1 MLFAGESM
9 KKVLIVFAFS
19 LFILSN
25 HAQSSKAPQTVYS
38 NPASITINTNPASVY
53 PKAASLYPS
62 TINVSGMTGTITNL
76 KVTLKGTTNFN
87 NTVDM
92 LLVSPSGVKFIVQS
106 DAVVLSNNS
115 DVVLTFEDSAATIL
129 PNGNGLGT
137 NPNFRPT
144 NYTFNPN
151 PVDTFPAP
159 APPPPY
165 LSPAQAGS
173 ATLASAFNGTDPN
186 GNWQLF
192 VSQGSNGFNS
202 FGINSGWSLTIT
214 TNGLPI
220 VFSNSSYIASTD
232 DDAQATPYGSNI
244 NVSGSTG
251 IISKV
256 KVSLNGLTHSSA
268 FDIGALL
275 VSPNGTAVS
284 LISVLNNGS
293 QPANSVNLTFDDSA
307 ANELPFGGFS
317 SGTYRTTNTF
327 LSYFS
332 NPAPLAP
339 FNFQLSS
346 LNGMNPNGDWKLFII
361 DSRGDTNS
369 GVIANGWSLDIT
381 TVPNV
386 VQSAGCFVPFFDQ
399 AVNYPA
405 GGNPTNLAVGD
416 FNNDNKQDFVVTNQ
430 VSSNVSILL
439 GSGTGTF
446 TSGATLT
453 AGANPYSVAVGRFNA
468 DANDDLVVVNSNSNN
483 VSVFLG
489 NGNGTF
495 SAATNVAVGASPI
508 SVAVGD
514 FNSDN
519 KRDIAVANFGGF
531 FSGTVTILL
540 GNGTGGFTLARD
552 LRART
557 QPSFVS
563 VGRFNNDSI
572 DDLAVT
578 NFGSDNVS
586 VYIGFGNGNFSTQAN
601 YTVGF
606 GPVSL
611 AIFDANNDSFQ
622 DIFTANYNGDGFSQL
637 GGTSTGVFTANN
649 SLPGNA
655 GSNPVSLAA
664 GDFVGGNSIPQIA
677 IALNGADKVVF
688 ANTNSSSPNEYS
700 VGVYPNSI
708 VKGDFNGD
716 GRIDLATANSGSN
729 NVSVLLNSC
738 KVAKG
743 NLFDSDGDR
752 KTDYSVFR
760 PSSLVWYTDLNA
772 VDIYIRSRRGDLL
785 VPADYNGDGKTDYGI
800 YRPESGLW
808 QTSTSPNFQGSPLHF
823 VSFGI
828 AVDVPVPGDFDGDGK
843 ADIAVWRPTNGTFYI
858 RTSSNNGF
866 VAFSFGS
873 AGDVP
878 VPSDF
883 DGDGKF
889 DYAVFRPSTGIWY
902 IWYSQTNS
910 FGAFQFGATGDKLV
924 PADYDGDGKTDLAVF
939 RAGIWYV
946 LRSSNGS
953 FYGSQ
958 FGLATD
964 IPAPGDYD
972 GDSKFD
978 QAVYRDGVFYVL
990 NSSNGQLQA
999 AFFGATGDFPLP
1011 ASYVR

>member
-1 MLFAGESM
+1 M
-9 KKVLIVFAFS
+9 KHLLLVFTFS

-25 HAQSSKAPQTVYS
+25 HAQTSKAPETVYS
-38 NPASITINTNPASVY
+38 NPASITINTNAPSVY

-76 KVTLKGTTNFN
+76 SVTLNGITGIYSTS
-87 NTVDM
+87 DI
-92 LLVSPSGVKFIVQS
+92 LLVGPTGAKFIIAS
-106 DAVVLSNNS
+106 DAGLGGNNS
-115 DVVLTFEDSAATIL
+115 DFVVRLTDMATSSLPLGNFGEPISEYRPANYNSGTDSF
-129 PNGNGLGT
+129 PS
-137 NPNFRPT
+137 
-144 NYTFNPN
+144 
-151 PVDTFPAP
+151 PAP
-159 APPPPY
+159 AGPY
-165 LSPAQAGS
+165 NNPAPTGTNTFS
-173 ATLASAFNGTDPN
+173 STFNGTDPN
-186 GNWQLF
+186 GIWQLF
-192 VSQGSNGFNS
+192 VVTDSASGLTSL
-202 FGINSGWSLTIT
+202 NSGWKLTIT
-214 TNGLPI
+214 TNGSPST
-220 VFSNSSYIASTD
+220 FSNSSYVLMAD
-232 DDAQATPYGSNI
+232 DDAQAMPYGSNI

-251 IISKV
+251 VVSKV
-256 KVSLNGLTHSSA
+256 TVSLTGLTHSRS
-268 FDIGALL
+268 FDVGILL
-275 VSPNGTAVS
+275 VSPNGTAVTLLS
-284 LISVLNNGS
+284 GAGQGAVS
-293 QPANSVNLTFDDSA
+293 ANLTFDDSA
-307 ANELPFGGFS
+307 DSLSSAPIL
-317 SGTYRTTNTF
+317 SGTYRPTDYSGF
-327 LSYFS
+327 AAFP
-332 NPAPLAP
+332 NPAPLGRYA
-339 FNFQLSS
+339 NLLSS
-346 LNGMNPNGDWKLFII
+346 FNKLPANGDWKLYVV
-361 DSRGDTNS
+361 DSLSTNS
-369 GVIANGWSLDIT
+369 GVISGGWSLDIT

-386 VQSAGCFVPFFDQ
+386 VQSFGCFVPFFDQ

-430 VSSNVSILL
+430 ASNSVSILL
-439 GSGTGTF
+439 GSGIGTF

-453 AGANPYSVAVGRFNA
+453 AGADPYSVAVGRFNA
-468 DANDDLVVVNSNSNN
+468 DANDDLAVVNSNSNN
-483 VSVFLG
+483 VSIFLG

-495 SAATNVAVGASPI
+495 SAATNVAAGASPI
-508 SVAVGD
+508 SVAIGD

-519 KRDIAVANFGGF
+519 IRDLAVANFGGF

-540 GNGTGGFTLARD
+540 GNGTGGFTAARD

-557 QPSFVS
+557 QPSFVA
-563 VGRFNNDSI
+563 VGRFNNDAI

-578 NFGSDNVS
+578 NFGSDSVS
-586 VYIGFGNGNFSTQAN
+586 VYIGFGNGNFSTQSN
-601 YTVGF
+601 YNIGS

-611 AIFDANNDSFQ
+611 AIFDENNDSFQ
-622 DIFTANYNGDGFSQL
+622 DIFTANYNGDRFSQL
-637 GGTSTGVFTANN
+637 NGTSTGVFTGGG
-649 SLPGNA
+649 SSGNV
-655 GSNPVSLAA
+655 GSNPVSLSA
-664 GDFVGGNSIPQIA
+664 GDFVGGNSSPQVA

-688 ANTNSSSPNEYS
+688 ANTNSQSPNEYS

-738 KVAKG
+738 RVAEG
-743 NLFDSDGDR
+743 NLFDSNGDR

-760 PSSLVWYTDLNA
+760 PSNLTWYSSPLST
-772 VDIYIRSRRGDLL
+772 IYIRSRLGDIL

-808 QTSTSPNFQGSPLHF
+808 QTSASPSFQVSPLHF
-823 VSFGI
+823 ISFGI
-828 AVDVPVPGDFDGDGK
+828 EVDIPVPGDFDGDGK

-866 VAFSFGS
+866 NAFQFG
-873 AGDVP
+873 ANGDVP
-878 VPSDF
+878 IPSDF

-910 FGAFQFGATGDKLV
+910 FGALQFGAIGDKLV

-939 RAGIWYV
+939 RAGTWYV

-964 IPAPGDYD
+964 IPVPGDYD
-972 GDSKFD
+972 GDAKFD
-978 QAVYRDGVFYVL
+978 QAVYRDGNYFVL
-990 NSSNGQLQA
+990 NSGNGQLQS
-999 AFFGATGDFPLP
+999 FQWGLLGDFPLP

>member
-1 MLFAGESM
+1 M
-9 KKVLIVFAFS
+9 KNSLIVFAIS

-38 NPASITINTNPASVY
+38 NPASITINTNAPSVY

-76 KVTLKGTTNFN
+76 SVTLKGITPYNSSL
-87 NTVDM
+87 DM
-92 LLVSPSGVKFIVQS
+92 LLVGPTGAKFIINS
-106 DAVVLSNNS
+106 DTYGNTNNE
-115 DVVLTFEDSAATIL
+115 DVVLTLEDSATSLL
-129 PNGNGLGT
+129 PNSFFAAFGT
-137 NPNFRPT
+137 ITNYKPT
-144 NYTFNPN
+144 NVNSNGT
-151 PVDTFPAP
+151 DAFPAP
-159 APPPPY
+159 APAPPY
-165 LSPAQAGS
+165 LTPASTGS
-173 ATLASAFNGTDPN
+173 ATFASAFNGTDPN

-192 VSQGSNGFNS
+192 VVH
-202 FGINSGWSLTIT
+202 GISGGRSLGLNSGWALSVT
-214 TNGLPI
+214 TSGSPTTFVNPSFIEL
-220 VFSNSSYIASTD
+220 TD
-232 DDAQATPYGSNI
+232 DEAKATPYGSTI
-244 NVSGSTG
+244 NVLGANG
-251 IISKV
+251 VASKV
-256 KVSLNGLTHSSA
+256 TVSLNGISHSASTG
-268 FDIGALL
+268 ICILL
-275 VSPNGTAVS
+275 VSPNGTPVP
-284 LISVLNNGS
+284 LMCGNGS
-293 QPANSVNLTFDDSA
+293 GPINANLTFDESSVNQLDT
-307 ANELPFGGFS
+307 NGPIV
-317 SGTYRTTNTF
+317 SGTYRPSN
-327 LSYFS
+327 YFPVYFPS
-332 NPAPLAP
+332 PAPTNRFTLG
-339 FNFQLSS
+339 LSS
-346 LNGMNPNGDWKLFII
+346 FNGLNPNGDWKLFII
-361 DSRGDTNS
+361 DIFGRTTNS
-369 GVIANGWSLDIT
+369 GVISGGWSLDIT

-386 VQSAGCFVPFFDQ
+386 VQSTGCFVPFFDQ

-430 VSSNVSILL
+430 VSNNVSILL

-453 AGANPYSVAVGRFNA
+453 AGSNPYSVAVGRFNA
-468 DANDDLVVVNSNSNN
+468 DANDDLAVVNSNSNN
-483 VSVFLG
+483 VSIFLG

-495 SAATNVAVGASPI
+495 SAATNVAAGASPI
-508 SVAVGD
+508 SVAIGD

-519 KRDIAVANFGGF
+519 IRDLAVANFGGF

-540 GNGTGGFTLARD
+540 GNGTGGFTFVRD

-557 QPSFVS
+557 QPSFVA
-563 VGRFNNDSI
+563 VGRFNNDAI
-572 DDLAVT
+572 DDIAVS
-578 NFGSDNVS
+578 NFGSDSVS
-586 VYIGFGNGNFSTQAN
+586 VYIGFGNGNFTTQSN
-601 YTVGF
+601 YFVGS

-611 AIFDANNDSFQ
+611 AIFDSNNDSFQ
-622 DIFTANYNGDGFSQL
+622 DIFTANYNGDGFSLL
-637 GGTSTGVFTANN
+637 GGTSTGVFTG
-649 SLPGNA
+649 SGSPPGTV
-655 GSNPVSLAA
+655 GSNPVSLSA
-664 GDFVGGNSIPQIA
+664 GDFVGGNSSPQVA

-688 ANTNSSSPNEYS
+688 ANTNSQSPNEYS

-743 NLFDSDGDR
+743 NLFDSNGDR
-752 KTDYSVFR
+752 KTDYAVFR
-760 PSSLVWYTDLNA
+760 PSNLTWYSTVAGSSSNG
-772 VDIYIRSRRGDLL
+772 VYIRSRPGDLL

-823 VSFGI
+823 LSFGI
-828 AVDVPVPGDFDGDGK
+828 AVDIPVPGDFDGDGK

-866 VAFSFGS
+866 NAFQFG
-873 AGDVP
+873 ANGDIP
-878 VPSDF
+878 IPSDF

-910 FGAFQFGATGDKLV
+910 FGASQFGTIGDKLV

-939 RAGIWYV
+939 RAGTWYV

-978 QAVYRDGVFYVL
+978 QAIFRNGIFYIL

-999 AFFGATGDFPLP
+999 TQFGTTGDIPLP